1 MIPSLLV
8 SLFFSILL
16 FIGFKSNTKD
26 TLKDFVYSGRKVTTP
41 ALIATLVT
49 TWYGGINEIGI
60 EVIYNGIVTW
70 IYFGLF
76 YYIAAL
82 LYAYIIAPRIINK
95 NYRSIPVTI
104 YKTYGKIPGL
114 ISLSTLLLY
123 LIPASYI
130 LILGQLIS
138 EIFDINLIL
147 AILLGSIFSTAYT
160 LKGGFASILKT
171 DQIQFIFMFI
181 GFMTLFIFLCF
192 SESYGLSLIK
202 NLYHRQTDLFKIPGN
217 APWSYIIMF
226 AFLALLTFL
235 DPSFHQRTFAGKNL
249 KTVQKSI
256 AISVLCWLVF
266 DLITIMTA
274 LFYIEIA
281 FRNGFDIYNT
291 SSPYIELAQIVFK
304 DNPFLMGVFFIS
316 ILSVVM
322 STIDSYTFLSSITLK
337 YDLNTILERKTN
349 IKEIKNTIV
358 LVLIL
363 SFLLSLLFDRAL
375 SYWYYFGSYVLV
387 STFFPLITALF
398 DIKIKNVT
406 LMMVTSLICTI
417 LWDIGILFNKVTI
430 PSIYVGLS
438 ISLIF
443 VTFQK
448 FKKILIFNFKK
459 NKT

>member
-8 SLFFSILL
+8 TLFFSTLL
-16 FIGFKSNTKD
+16 LIGFKTNSKN
-26 TLKDFVYSGRKVTTP
+26 TLKDFAYSGRKVTTP

-70 IYFGLF
+70 VYFGLF

-82 LYAYIIAPRIINK
+82 LYAYIIAPRIITK

-114 ISLSTLLLY
+114 ISLSSLLLY

-160 LKGGFASILKT
+160 LKGGFSSILKT
-171 DQIQFIFMFI
+171 DQIQFIFMFF
-181 GFMTLFIFLCF
+181 GFILLFLFLFF
-192 SESYGLSLIK
+192 SDIYGPSLIN
-202 NLYHRQTDLFKIPGN
+202 NLYDRQPEMFQIPGN

-249 KTVQKSI
+249 KIVQKSI
-256 AISVLCWLVF
+256 TISILCWLIF
-266 DLITIMTA
+266 DFITIMTA

-281 FRNGFDIYNT
+281 FKSGFDIYNT

-304 DNPFLMGVFFIS
+304 NNPFLMGIFFIS

-337 YDLNTILERKTN
+337 YDLNTILERKTTV
-349 IKEIKNTIV
+349 KEIKNTIV
-358 LVLIL
+358 LILIL
-363 SFLLSLLFDRAL
+363 SFLLSLVFDRAL
-375 SYWYYFGSYVLV
+375 SYWYYFGSYLLV
-387 STFFPLITALF
+387 STFFPLISALF
-398 DIKIKNVT
+398 NIKIKNVT
-406 LMMVTSLICTI
+406 LMMISALMTTI

-430 PSIYVGLS
+430 PSIYAGLL
-438 ISLIF
+438 ISLMF
-443 VTFQK
+443 VVFS
-448 FKKILIFNFKK
+448 KIK
-459 NKT
+459 N

>member
-8 SLFFSILL
+8 TLFFFTLL
-16 FIGFKSNTKD
+16 LIGFKTNSKN
-26 TLKDFVYSGRKVTTP
+26 TLKDFAYSGRKVTTP

-70 IYFGLF
+70 VYFGLF

-82 LYAYIIAPRIINK
+82 LYAYIIAPRIITK

-114 ISLSTLLLY
+114 ISLSSLLLY

-160 LKGGFASILKT
+160 LKGGFSSILKT
-171 DQIQFIFMFI
+171 DQIQFIFMFF
-181 GFMTLFIFLCF
+181 GFILLFLFLFF
-192 SESYGLSLIK
+192 SDIYGPSLIN
-202 NLYHRQTDLFKIPGN
+202 NLYDRQPEMFQIPGN

-249 KTVQKSI
+249 KIVQKSI
-256 AISVLCWLVF
+256 TISILCWLIF
-266 DLITIMTA
+266 DFITIMTA

-281 FRNGFDIYNT
+281 FKSGFDIYNT

-304 DNPFLMGVFFIS
+304 NNPFLMGIFFIS

-337 YDLNTILERKTN
+337 YDLNTILERKTTV
-349 IKEIKNTIV
+349 KEIKNTIV
-358 LVLIL
+358 LILIL
-363 SFLLSLLFDRAL
+363 SFLLSLVFDRAL
-375 SYWYYFGSYVLV
+375 SYWYYFGSYLLV
-387 STFFPLITALF
+387 STFFPLISALF
-398 DIKIKNVT
+398 NIKIKNVT
-406 LMMVTSLICTI
+406 LMMISALMTTI

-430 PSIYVGLS
+430 PSIYAGLL
-438 ISLIF
+438 ISLMF
-443 VTFQK
+443 VVFS
-448 FKKILIFNFKK
+448 KIK
-459 NKT
+459 N

>member
-8 SLFFSILL
+8 SVFFGILL
-16 FIGFKSNTKD
+16 FIGFQGKSNTN
-26 TLKDFVYSGRKVTTP
+26 LKDFAYSGRKVTTP

-60 EVIYNGIVTW
+60 EVIYNGVVTW

-82 LYAYIIAPRIINK
+82 LYAYIIAPQIINK

-138 EIFDINLIL
+138 QIFDINLIL
-147 AILLGSIFSTAYT
+147 AIFLGATFSTAYT
-160 LKGGFASILKT
+160 LKGGFSSILKT
-171 DQIQFIFMFI
+171 DQIQFIFMFF
-181 GFMTLFIFLCF
+181 GFISLFCYLFF
-192 SESYGLSLIK
+192 SDSYGPSIIK
-202 NLYHRQTDLFKIPGN
+202 DLYNRQPDLFSIPGR
-217 APWSYIIMF
+217 APLSYIVMF
-226 AFLALLTFL
+226 AFLSLLTFL

-256 AISVLCWLVF
+256 TISALCWFVF
-266 DLITIMTA
+266 DLITITTA

-281 FRNGFDIYNT
+281 FRNGFDIYST
-291 SSPYIELAQIVFK
+291 SSPYIELAKIVFNN
-304 DNPFLMGVFFIS
+304 NPFLMGLFFIS

-337 YDLNTILERKTN
+337 YDLNTILEKETN
-349 IKEIKNTIV
+349 IKDIKKTTI
-358 LVLIL
+358 LIL
-363 SFLLSLLFDRAL
+363 IISLGLSLIFDRAL

-387 STFFPLITALF
+387 STFFPLIYALF
-398 DIKIKNVT
+398 DIRMKNAT
-406 LMMVTSLICTI
+406 TMMITALSMTI
-417 LWDIGILFNKVTI
+417 LWDIIIYLEISNL
-430 PSIYVGLS
+430 PSIYIGLTINILFIT
-438 ISLIF
+438 ISKLK
-443 VTFQK
+443 Q
-448 FKKILIFNFKK
+448 
-459 NKT
+459 